1 MHQQYMLNTL
11 PNGIQIVISDSN
23 IKLCI
28 GIQVKG
34 KEPNCLDLEALQ
46 ASLTLA
52 SDRMSLF
59 REDKCVA
66 DGLCREKKE
75 KKAKKVF

>member
-1 MHQQYMLNTL
+1 MLKNL
-11 PNGIQIVISDSN
+11 ANGISIGFLDSN
-23 IKLCI
+23 INLCT

-34 KEPNCLDLEALQ
+34 KEPNCLDLESLQ
-46 ASLTLA
+46 AALTLA

-75 KKAKKVF
+75 KKTKKDF